1 MTGPY
6 LLDGHRFEFV
16 ANRYTT
22 RLYWWELTAREVD
35 ALARENSTFPV
46 AVP

>member
-6 LLDGHRFEFV
+6 LLDGERREFV

-22 RLYWWELTAREVD
+22 RLYWWELTEREHT
-35 ALARENSTFPV
+35 ALAHENRRSS
-46 AVP
+46 